1 MTNETHVMSLSVLMN
16 EAMELADG
24 KASNAAVLLID
35 AAISIAVSTLG
46 SDAREM
52 AGHLAEYIV
61 DQTAFATGGAA

>member
-16 EAMELADG
+16 E
-24 KASNAAVLLID
+24 
-35 AAISIAVSTLG
+35 AISIAVSTLG

-61 DQTAFATGGAA
+61 DQAAFATGGAA